1 MPPGPQPEI
10 DVFERLRVDRSA
22 ISRDFAQLPLLPTK
36 VDRQEQLRTFF
47 DMQDAAGQVGGDMG
61 DAAMSGAQ
69 AAAPVVGDAAQAGA
83 SAAMSGAQAA
93 APVIQDAASGAAN
106 AVMSGAQA
114 AAPMVGDA
122 ATTLA
127 SNLGDAASNLG
138 DDNGCFPASAMVLGR
153 MGPIRMEDVRLGD
166 ELQCQDGFSPVIA
179 MLHRSGTKMTYLR
192 IHHEHGSLAV
202 SADHL
207 VYTCHAQTGTG
218 ARVWRWAPA
227 ARLRCGDMMSM
238 DMEATLVLNIS
249 ISMESGV
256 FAPLTLNGT
265 LLVDGILCS
274 CFSPPQDLS
283 LSHELCHR
291 AMLPLRLWHMAR
303 STLEAST
310 TLCSGAGKDSL
321 PVLTLE
327 AWSLIPSRD
336 PSLHPY
342 ADALLSLLRYLRR
355 KNPPRTKC

>member
-1 MPPGPQPEI
+1 MPPFSPEI
-10 DVFERLRVDRSA
+10 FERLRVDRST
-22 ISRDFAQLPLLPTK
+22 ISRDLSQLPLLPTK

-69 AAAPVVGDAAQAGA
+69 AAAPMVGDAAQAGA

-138 DDNGCFPASAMVLGR
+138 GDDNGCFPANAAVIGR

-166 ELQCQDGFSPVIA
+166 ELQCQEGFSPVIA

-207 VYTCHAQTGTG
+207 VYTCHAKKGTE

-227 ARLRCGDMMSM
+227 ARLRCGDMISM
-238 DMEATLVLNIS
+238 DMEATSVLNLS

-303 STLEAST
+303 RTLEAST
-310 TLCSGAGKDSL
+310 TLCSGAGKESL

-355 KNPPRTKC
+355 KNPPSTKC